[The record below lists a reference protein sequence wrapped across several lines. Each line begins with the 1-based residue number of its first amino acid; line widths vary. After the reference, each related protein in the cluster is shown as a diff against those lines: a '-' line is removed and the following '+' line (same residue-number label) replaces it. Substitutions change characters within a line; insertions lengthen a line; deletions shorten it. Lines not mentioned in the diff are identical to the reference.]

1 MQDLFGQLWLGL
13 SVAAMP
19 ANLLAC
25 LAGAL
30 LGTLI
35 GVLPGLGPTATL
47 AMLLPLTFG
56 LPVETAI
63 IMLAGIYYGASY
75 GGSTTAILVNLPG
88 EAASVVTAIDGYQM
102 ARKGQAGAALAVAAV
117 GSFVAGTRGTIVVA
131 VASPLLTRVAL
142 SFGPPEYFSLMVLGL
157 LMSVILSH
165 GSFAKSVA
173 MIFVGLAFGIVGTDI
188 NTGVTRFTFGV
199 DGVIDGI
206 DFVTVAMGLF
216 GVTEIVRN
224 LEERQRS
231 GDIELAQVSGLIPTR
246 EQMRDAVAPVLR
258 GSALGSALGILP
270 GAGPTLASFAAY
282 ALEKK
287 VSRRPETFGKG
298 AIEGVAAPE
307 SANNSASQTSFI
319 PLLTLGLPTNSVMA
333 LMIGALIVQGVQPG
347 PMVISNQPELFWG
360 LIASM
365 WVGNILLVVINLPL
379 IGIWIRLLRAP
390 NHYLYPVILLLC
402 AIGAYSLSN
411 NALDVLLMCA
421 FGLLGYFLLR
431 AGFEPAPLILGFVLG
446 PMLEENFKR
455 ARLLSG
461 GDAQTFVERPISAGL
476 LVAAA
481 LMLAA
486 MALPSVSSGMNEVC
500 APALL
505 ADSGAATP
513 AMAPLPKRSGV
524 GLSFFSSA

>member
-1 MQDLFGQLWLGL
+1 MQELFGQLWLGL
-13 SVAAMP
+13 SVAGMP

-25 LAGAL
+25 LGGAL

-35 GVLPGLGPTATL
+35 GVLPGLGPTATI

-102 ARKGQAGAALAVAAV
+102 ARRGQAGAALAVAAV
-117 GSFVAGTRGTIVVA
+117 GSFVAGSLGTVAVA
-131 VASPLLTRVAL
+131 VASPQLTKIAL

-157 LMSVILSH
+157 LMSIILSH
-165 GSFAKSVA
+165 GSFLKSVT
-173 MIFVGLAFGIVGTDI
+173 MIFVGLALGAVGTDI
-188 NTGVTRFTFGV
+188 NTGATRFTFDI

-206 DFVTVAMGLF
+206 GFVTVAMGLF
-216 GVTEIVRN
+216 GVTEIVRT
-224 LEERQRS
+224 LQDRQHE
-231 GDIELAQVSGLIPTR
+231 GNVELAEVSSLIPSR
-246 EQMRDAVAPVLR
+246 EQIRDSVMPVLR
-258 GSALGSALGILP
+258 GSALGSALGVLP

-287 VSRRPETFGKG
+287 ISARPQTFGQG

-347 PMVISNQPELFWG
+347 PMVIQNQPELFWG

-365 WVGNILLVVINLPL
+365 WVGNLMLVIINLPM
-379 IGIWIRLLRAP
+379 IGLWIRLLRAP
-390 NHYLYPVILLLC
+390 HHYLYPVILLLC
-402 AIGAYSLSN
+402 AVGAYSLN
-411 NALDVLLMCA
+411 NNPLDVLLMAC
-421 FGLLGYFLLR
+421 FGVLGIFLLR
-431 AGFEPAPLILGFVLG
+431 GGFEPAPLILGFVLG
-446 PMLEENFKR
+446 PMLEENLRRSMTMSF
-455 ARLLSG
+455 
-461 GDAQTFVERPISAGL
+461 GDPTTFVTRPISLAILSFTAVSL
-476 LVAAA
+476 L
-481 LMLAA
+481 M
-486 MALPSVSSGMNEVC
+486 MALP
-500 APALL
+500 ALRRRR
-505 ADSGAATP
+505 DAT
-513 AMAPLPKRSGV
+513 
-524 GLSFFSSA
+524 FEE